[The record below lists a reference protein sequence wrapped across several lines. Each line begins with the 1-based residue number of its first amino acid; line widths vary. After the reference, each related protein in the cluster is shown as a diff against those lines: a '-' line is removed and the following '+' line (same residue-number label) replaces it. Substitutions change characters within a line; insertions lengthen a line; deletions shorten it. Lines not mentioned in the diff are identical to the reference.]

1 MNIAAI
7 MRSSPIF
14 PPPKIS
20 ISPRSLSL
28 GPLPFLCRRPPC
40 WDCTSFA
47 APRPAGLL
55 LLFGSMFEASD
66 ICCRSWGKVTV
77 LAYSLIQRCHTWNGI
92 EPRTV
97 LMYKRTFSE
106 NLLFS
111 KNFVVKDGCCKL
123 TRYFQTS
130 FGLTRMRRLVSFPP
144 PASCL
149 LFR

>member
-1 MNIAAI
+1 
-7 MRSSPIF
+7 
-14 PPPKIS
+14 
-20 ISPRSLSL
+20 
-28 GPLPFLCRRPPC
+28 
-40 WDCTSFA
+40 
-47 APRPAGLL
+47 

-123 TRYFQTS
+123 TRYVQTS

-149 LFR
+149 LFRLCISHENLSGLVVNAQIKLRSLDLG